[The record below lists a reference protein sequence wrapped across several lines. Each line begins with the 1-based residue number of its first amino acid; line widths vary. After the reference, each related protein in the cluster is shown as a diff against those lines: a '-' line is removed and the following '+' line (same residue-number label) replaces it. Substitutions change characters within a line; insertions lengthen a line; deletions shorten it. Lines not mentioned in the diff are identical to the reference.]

1 MNPNPPAVDAPAP
14 ASSEGVELRPVAHLR
29 AKAAALLLF
38 TLALVLG
45 SALYLL
51 YSRGAFEPTQRLV
64 LTTDDS
70 EGVVVGMDM
79 TFSGFPIGRVREIQL
94 SEDGNVRIL
103 VDVPRKDAHWL
114 RESSIFTL
122 VRGLVGGTTI
132 KAYSGILA
140 DPALPPDAE
149 RPVLRGDATAEI
161 PQIMASAKELLS
173 NLGAMTAQDSALG
186 GALGQVQSLA
196 ERLQGPGG
204 ALGVVM
210 GNEADARKVVL
221 TLERAN
227 ALMARMEQLVVRA
240 DRQVF
245 DADGVMPEVRAT
257 VVQLN
262 GLLAD
267 TRQSLRKV
275 DAVLVEAQAVGANAR
290 EASGD
295 LGALR
300 SEVESNLRRLEDIL
314 GDIQR
319 KWPFAR
325 KPELELP

>member
-1 MNPNPPAVDAPAP
+1 MTSNETAAAPPAGEAP
-14 ASSEGVELRPVAHLR
+14 ELRPVAHLR

-38 TLALVLG
+38 TLVLVFG
-45 SALYLL
+45 SAVYLL
-51 YSRGAFEPTQRLV
+51 YSRGVFEPTQQLV

-79 TFSGFPIGRVREIQL
+79 TFSGFPIGRVRQIQL
-94 SEDGNVRIL
+94 AEDGNVRIL

-132 KAYSGILA
+132 KAYSGILT
-140 DPALPPDAE
+140 DPALAAGAE

-161 PQIMASAKELLS
+161 PQIMASAKELLA

-186 GALGQVQSLA
+186 GALGEVKSLA

-210 GNEADARKVVL
+210 GNEADARKVVA

-227 ALMARMEQLVVRA
+227 ALMGRMEQLVVRA

-275 DAVLVEAQAVGANAR
+275 DAVLVEAQAVGANAN
-290 EASGD
+290 AATTD

-300 SEVESNLRRLEDIL
+300 GEVESNLRRLEDIL
-314 GDIQR
+314 SDLQR
-319 KWPFAR
+319 KWPLAR